1 MAQFIKYYSSFEAGA
16 PQLTQAAGSGIG
28 VIEACAVTGFNPK
41 AISSITVASGV
52 ATAVCNGH
60 GQPVSNVYEFDLD
73 LTIEGASNSLV
84 NGSKLIT
91 VVDANTFTFPAPGVP
106 DGAVGGT
113 LSCKRTPLGWTK
125 PFSGT
130 NEAMFGRPNPL
141 ATDHLLYVNDP
152 VGEDMRIF
160 GVESATA
167 INAWID
173 KFPTELQM
181 AGGYYWTK
189 GNADTRAKNWML
201 LGDDFG
207 MYFISE
213 GTGYSNSANW
223 RAVFV
228 PQYFGDINTYKAGD
242 IHHCL
247 ITGQRAAGSSSGPQ
261 PGLTHASHQWGGAPA
276 DVGANGHAALARSH
290 NGLIKSVGAGFIHP
304 SEVGLSTPNKWFP
317 DVVSNGGIFVR
328 GTFVDEYSTSQ
339 GHPIRGV
346 LPGFVQPM
354 FRAADVSFTEP
365 PYPITMTDGS
375 NEKLWMMQSCFNSN
389 LTHMVAFTLN
399 KAWR

>member
-16 PQLTQAAGSGIG
+16 PQLTKAAGSGIG

-91 VVDANTFTFPAPGVP
+91 VLDANTFTFPAPGVP

-141 ATDHLLYVNDP
+141 ATNHLLYINDP
-152 VGEDMRIF
+152 VGEDMRVF

-167 INAWID
+167 INAWVD

-181 AGGYYWTK
+181 AGGFYWSK

-207 MYFISE
+207 MYLIIE
-213 GTGYSNSANW
+213 GTGYSNSATW
-223 RAVFV
+223 QQIFV
-228 PQYFGDINTYKAGD
+228 PQYFGDINTYKQGD
-242 IHHCL
+242 AHHCM
-247 ITGQRAAGSSSGPQ
+247 ISGQRTDESYTGGQ
-261 PGLTHASHQWGGAPA
+261 PGLTTSQHSWSAAPQPGS
-276 DVGANGHAALARSH
+276 VSNTVLARAH
-290 NGLIKSVGAGFIHP
+290 HGLVKSVGAGFIHP
-304 SEVGLSTPNKWFP
+304 SGSDLSTTNKWYP
-317 DVVSNGGIFVR
+317 DVTSNGGIFLK
-328 GTFVDEYSTSQ
+328 GTFVDEELVSQ
-339 GHPIRGV
+339 GHPVRGTM
-346 LPGFVQPM
+346 PGFVQPM
-354 FRAADVSFTEP
+354 FRGQDVVMTP
-365 PYPITMTDGS
+365 QPYPVEMTDGS
-375 NEKLWMMQSCFNSN
+375 GEVLWMMETCFNASMG
-389 LTHMVAFTLN
+389 HMAAFSLN